1 MSEPTPDPPP
11 KRKIRISISRQR
23 LVELTVVVFGV
34 LIALGLEN
42 LIQEARYRA
51 DARDLE
57 RAFVSDLRSAVS
69 LSLERQAIRPC
80 LIDRV
85 RVLSDRV
92 SAETGDWT
100 AADVVDQ
107 RSDICGTPQIYR
119 SPSRV
124 WVTSSFDRA
133 LGSEAF
139 KRIPA
144 ERASQY
150 ASIFAQ
156 IESVS
161 DRNASEY
168 FAVSGLAPLGYRQSS
183 VTTEVRADL
192 LQQIA
197 NLDRHQALIGIAT
210 DQIITNILSFEQ
222 VGDDLRRGAAEN
234 PDAFERFKATIRTAY
249 GDCADLTVFDRL
261 NNSAAS

>member
-1 MSEPTPDPPP
+1 MSEPEPGLNPE
-11 KRKIRISISRQR
+11 RRSRLSISRQR

-57 RAFVSDLRSAVS
+57 RAFVSDLGRAV
-69 LSLERQAIRPC
+69 LFSLERQAIRPC

-92 SAETGDWT
+92 SAETEDWT

-107 RSDICGTPQIYR
+107 RSDVYGTPQIYR

-144 ERASQY
+144 EKAAEY
-150 ASIFAQ
+150 ARIFVQ

-168 FAVSGLAPLGYRQSS
+168 LAVTGLAPLGYRQSS
-183 VTTEVRADL
+183 VTTEVRSDL

-197 NLDRHQALIGIAT
+197 SLDRHQALIGIAT
-210 DQIITNILSFEQ
+210 DQIITNILSFEH
-222 VGDDLRRGAAEN
+222 VGEDVQRGFAEKSDDV
-234 PDAFERFKATIRTAY
+234 ERFKATIRTAY
-249 GDCADLTVFDRL
+249 GDCADLTVFDRM
-261 NNSAAS
+261 NNSAPS